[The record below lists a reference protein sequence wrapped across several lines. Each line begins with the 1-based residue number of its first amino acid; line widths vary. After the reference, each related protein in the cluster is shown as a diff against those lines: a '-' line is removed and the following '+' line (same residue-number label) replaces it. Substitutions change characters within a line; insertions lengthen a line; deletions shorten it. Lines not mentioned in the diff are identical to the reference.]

1 MDDSRSDAGP
11 ASSAAHAREDP
22 AIRAAAEA
30 ENVARAETRVG
41 VLSRE
46 VGVRQ
51 AEEHEHGIGVE
62 EPEKGVRC

>member
-1 MDDSRSDAGP
+1 MDDSRSNAGP

-22 AIRAAAEA
+22 AIRVAAEA
-30 ENVARAETRVG
+30 EDVAGTETGVG

-51 AEEHEHGIGVE
+51 AEEHEHGIGVAKL
-62 EPEKGVRC
+62 EKRVRC